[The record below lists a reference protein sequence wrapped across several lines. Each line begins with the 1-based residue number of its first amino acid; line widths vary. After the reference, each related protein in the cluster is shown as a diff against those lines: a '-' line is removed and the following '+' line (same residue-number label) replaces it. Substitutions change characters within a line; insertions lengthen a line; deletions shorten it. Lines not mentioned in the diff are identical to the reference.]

1 MVNRVVAALDFSGNS
16 WLALQRAAELAGLY
30 RVPLT
35 AVHVA
40 EGPSLASYST
50 YASMGDPAWFMDA
63 RPDAKGSMDS
73 WLAHYPGAEGL
84 ILPGSPARAILG
96 AVGPETLLVV
106 GHLRH
111 DTLENLLFGSTATR
125 LARRA
130 PCDLMIVKGGQ
141 EPERVPRPNGVRVSC
156 G

>member
-1 MVNRVVAALDFSGNS
+1 MVKRVVVALDFSGNS
-16 WLALQRAAELAGLY
+16 RLALQRAAELAGLY
-30 RVPLT
+30 QVPLT

-40 EGPSLASYST
+40 ESPSLASYST
-50 YASMGDPAWFMDA
+50 YASMGDPAWFMEA
-63 RPDAKGSMDS
+63 RPDPETFLDS
-73 WLAHYPGAEGL
+73 WLAPYPGAEGL
-84 ILPGSPARAILG
+84 ILPGSPARTILG

-106 GHLRH
+106 GHMRH

-130 PCDLMIVKGGQ
+130 PCDLMIVKGWQGT
-141 EPERVPRPNGVRVSC
+141 ERVPRPNGVRVSC